1 MSRPETGETAA
12 IVAVSGGRCLAARYD
27 EVEGLAAVYAVA
39 GARLLGWSALGAAT
53 MADPDL
59 VASAVL
65 SPVTFAEAEAAV
77 LAAATGPHGLVPAAA
92 EWAALAA
99 ASTAAIE
106 AVRLTDEQHEARLWQ
121 GLGTLVGTGLRTLP
135 PVSEIG
141 LGAMAGMIGAVG
153 VLGYHA
159 GPELETWATHHGD
172 GVRDAVA
179 FAGGLLGGP
188 GGTAAVARFLAGL
201 RGPETPIRTVP
212 VPTRVED
219 SGAQPHDVT
228 DLATHLAQLSDLSD
242 RQHPEND
249 GTIEIQTLTSPDG
262 SVRHVVY
269 LPGTDDMDP
278 LSDDTQVRDMR
289 ENLRLIA
296 DQPTAYGA
304 GILAAM
310 KDADIGPDEPVLLA
324 GHSQGGME
332 AAALL
337 AHGTPYDVTNVVA
350 LGAPTA
356 QVSGFPAGSHVLSL
370 EHVGDVVP
378 ELAGAPAP
386 ETPQQ
391 VTVRFETSIEG
402 VVDNHSFTHYA
413 EGAAAVD
420 ASSDPT
426 IRASVASLDGFFAP
440 GQDVRSQLF
449 QITRVR

>member
-1 MSRPETGETAA
+1 MSRPETGESAV
-12 IVAVSGGRCLAARYD
+12 IVAVGGGFSLAARYD
-27 EVEGLAAVYAVA
+27 EVEGLAACYAAA

-59 VASAVL
+59 VASAML

-92 EWAALAA
+92 EWETLAA
-99 ASTAAIE
+99 ATTAAIE
-106 AVRLTDEQHEARLWQ
+106 VVRLTDEQHEARLWQ
-121 GLGTLVGTGLRTLP
+121 GLGALVGAGVHALP
-135 PVSEIG
+135 LADEVG
-141 LGAMAGMIGAVG
+141 LGLAAGVAGVIGYEA
-153 VLGYHA
+153 A
-159 GPELETWATHHGD
+159 GSQLEAWATRHGG

-179 FAGGLLGGP
+179 FTGGLVGGAGGL
-188 GGTAAVARFLAGL
+188 AAASRFLAGL
-201 RGPETPIRTVP
+201 RGPETPVRTVP
-212 VPTRVED
+212 VPARVDD
-219 SGAQPHDVT
+219 SGAPPHDVA
-228 DLATHLAQLSDLSD
+228 DLADHLAQLSDLSD
-242 RQHPEND
+242 ARHPEND
-249 GTIEIQTLTSPDG
+249 GTIEIQTLTGADG
-262 SVRHVVY
+262 TVRHVVY

-278 LSDDTQVRDMR
+278 FSDDTQVRDMR
-289 ENLRLIA
+289 ENLRLIG

-310 KDADIGPDEPVLLA
+310 KDAGIRPDEPVLLA

-337 AHGTPYDVTNVVA
+337 AHGTPYDVTNVVT

-356 QVSGFPAGSHVLSL
+356 QVHGFPAGSHVLSL

-386 ETPQQ
+386 ETPEQ

-420 ASSDPT
+420 ASTDPT
-426 IRASVASLDGFFAP
+426 IRASLASLDGFFAP
-440 GQDVRSQLF
+440 GQDVSSQMF

>member
-12 IVAVSGGRCLAARYD
+12 IVAVRGGFDLAARYG
-27 EVEGLAAVYAVA
+27 EVEDLAACYAAA
-39 GARLLGWSALGAAT
+39 GARLLGWAALGAAT
-53 MADPDL
+53 MAEPDL

-92 EWAALAA
+92 EWEALAA
-99 ASTAAIE
+99 ATTAAIE
-106 AVRLTDEQHEARLWQ
+106 VVRLTDEQHEAQLWQ
-121 GLGTLVGTGLRTLP
+121 GLGALVGAGVRALPVADQVGLAL
-135 PVSEIG
+135 
-141 LGAMAGMIGAVG
+141 AAGAVRL
-153 VLGYHA
+153 VA
-159 GPELETWATHHGD
+159 FEAAEARLEAWATHHDG

-179 FAGGLLGGP
+179 FTGGLAGGVGGLS
-188 GGTAAVARFLAGL
+188 TVTRFLAGL

-212 VPTRVED
+212 VPTRVGD
-219 SGAQPHDVT
+219 SGTQPHHVA
-228 DLATHLAQLSDLSD
+228 DLADHLAQLSDLSD
-242 RQHPEND
+242 RRHPEND

-262 SVRHVVY
+262 TVRHVVY

-278 LSDDTQVRDMR
+278 FSDDTQVRDMR

-310 KDADIGPDEPVLLA
+310 KNAGIGPDEPVLLA

-337 AHGTPYDVTNVVA
+337 SHGTPYDVTNVVT
-350 LGAPTA
+350 LGSPTA
-356 QVSGFPAGSHVLSL
+356 QVHGFPAESHVLSL

-378 ELAGAPAP
+378 QLAGAPAP
-386 ETPQQ
+386 ETPAQ
-391 VTVRFETSIEG
+391 VTVRFETSIDG
-402 VVDNHSFTHYA
+402 LVDNHSFTHYA
-413 EGAAAVD
+413 QGAVAVD
-420 ASSDPT
+420 ASTDPT
-426 IRASVASLDGFFAP
+426 IRASLATLDGFFAP
-440 GQDVRSQLF
+440 GQHVSSQMF